1 MLLKAKLMGGYSMDC
16 TIIINGRDLTIEE
29 VAKVARDGAKVEIS
43 PDAMKRTEDS
53 RRLVFD
59 LAESNVP
66 IYGFTTGV
74 GWNKDKAVFKDFFQE
89 YNRNLILSHCVAAD
103 PEASEEET
111 RAVMLVR
118 LNALLVGATGVQPE
132 IVTMYKDLLNHGIH
146 PVLPER
152 GSVGEADISNCSH
165 IGLAMIGEGEVYYQ
179 GLKISAKEA
188 LEKEGLTP
196 IVLGPKDGLAIVS
209 SNALAAGEGALVL
222 QEVKE
227 LLEVADAIYGLS
239 LEGLNG
245 NLSPLDPKTHEVR
258 PFPGQAQSAKKVLEY
273 LEGSYLHSP
282 NWKRSVQDPLSFR
295 GTVHIHGSVR
305 DALSYVEEYL
315 RIHINSSDD
324 NPCVIL
330 DERRMI
336 SCSNFEVTSWV
347 IGFEMLGLAL
357 SHMSKAA
364 CHRTIKLSSPE
375 FTKLPRFLSP
385 ADNVICFGTIQKTF
399 TSLDTEIRHLSN
411 PATAD
416 FFSVA
421 GDIEDH
427 ASNAPFVVQK
437 TRKIV
442 DNLRYILGI
451 EWMHAAQAVDLRTD
465 IHIGKVTQGLYDRLR
480 TEVPFY
486 SKDRNLT
493 IDIKKAYNMIK
504 SGLVLE
510 TIREM
515 EK

>member
-1 MLLKAKLMGGYSMDC
+1 MEN
-16 TIIINGRDLTIEE
+16 TIVINGRDLTIEE
-29 VAKVARDGAKVEIS
+29 VARVARGKVRIEIC
-43 PDAMKRTEDS
+43 PEAMKRVEAS
-53 RRLVFD
+53 RQLVFD

-89 YNRNLILSHCVAAD
+89 YNRNLILSHCVAAE

-118 LNALLVGATGVQPE
+118 VNALLLGATGIQPA
-132 IVTMYKDLLNHGIH
+132 IVTMYEKLLNHEIH

-165 IGLAMIGEGEVYYQ
+165 IGLAMIGEGEVYYK
-179 GLKISAKEA
+179 GARVPAIDA
-188 LEKEGLTP
+188 LRAEGLEP

-258 PFPGQAQSAKKVLEY
+258 PFPGQAYSAKKVLEY
-273 LEGSYLHSP
+273 LQGSYLHSP
-282 NWKRSVQDPLSFR
+282 NWKRPVQDPLSFR
-295 GTVHIHGSVR
+295 GTAHIHGSVR
-305 DALSYVEEYL
+305 DALTYVEEYL
-315 RIHINSSDD
+315 RIHMNSSDD

-421 GDIEDH
+421 GEIEDH

-465 IHIGKVTQGLYDRLR
+465 IHLGKVTRALHELLR
-480 TEVPFY
+480 TEIDY
-486 SKDRNLT
+486 YEKDRNLT
-493 IDIKKAYNMIK
+493 IDIRKAYSLIK
-504 SGLVLE
+504 SGLLLK
-510 TIREM
+510 TIREA

>member
-1 MLLKAKLMGGYSMDC
+1 MDNKVRL
-16 TIIINGRDLTIEE
+16 NGQDLTIEE
-29 VAKVARDGAKVEIS
+29 VARVAREGAQVEIS
-43 PDAMKRTEDS
+43 PEAMKRVEDS

-89 YNRNLILSHCVAAD
+89 YNKNLILSHCVAAE
-103 PEASEEET
+103 PEASEAET

-118 LNALLVGATGVQPE
+118 LNALLTGATGIQPA
-132 IVTMYKDLLNHGIH
+132 IVTMYRDLLNHGIH

-165 IGLAMIGEGEVYYQ
+165 IGLAMIGEGEVYYKGQ
-179 GLKISAKEA
+179 RMAAKEA
-188 LEKEGLTP
+188 LMMEGLEP
-196 IVLGPKDGLAIVS
+196 VVPGPKDGLAIVS

-227 LLEVADAIYGLS
+227 LVDMADAIYGLS

-258 PFPGQAQSAKKVLEY
+258 PFPGQGYSARRVLEY

-282 NWKRSVQDPLSFR
+282 NWKRPVQDPLSFR

-305 DALSYVEEYL
+305 DALAYVEEYL
-315 RIHINSSDD
+315 RLHINSSDD

-330 DERRMI
+330 EERRMI

-357 SHMSKAA
+357 SHLSKMA
-364 CHRTIKLSSPE
+364 CYRTIKLSTPE

-399 TSLDTEIRHLSN
+399 TSLDAEIRHLSN

-465 IHIGKVTQGLYDRLR
+465 IALGRVTKELHSLLR
-480 TEVPFY
+480 SRVPFY
-486 SKDRNLT
+486 DKDRNLT
-493 IDIKKAYNMIK
+493 VDIKKAYDLIK
-504 SGLVLE
+504 SGELLN
-510 TIREM
+510 TI
-515 EK
+515 KKAAYK

>member
-1 MLLKAKLMGGYSMDC
+1 MEN
-16 TIIINGRDLTIEE
+16 TITINGRDLTIEE
-29 VAKVARDGAKVEIS
+29 VARVARDKVTIEIC
-43 PDAMKRTEDS
+43 PEAMKRVEAS
-53 RRLVFD
+53 RQLVFD

-89 YNRNLILSHCVAAD
+89 YNRNLILSHCVAAE

-118 LNALLVGATGVQPE
+118 LNALLLGATGIQPA
-132 IVTMYKDLLNHGIH
+132 IVTMYKELLNHGIH

-165 IGLAMIGEGEVYYQ
+165 IGLAMIGEGEVYYK
-179 GLKISAKEA
+179 GVKVPATDA
-188 LEKEGLTP
+188 LRAEGLEP

-227 LLEVADAIYGLS
+227 LLEAADAIYGLS

-258 PFPGQAQSAKKVLEY
+258 PFPGQAYSAKKVLEY
-273 LEGSYLHSP
+273 LQGSYLHSP
-282 NWKRSVQDPLSFR
+282 NWKRPVQDPLSFR

-305 DALSYVEEYL
+305 DALAYVEEYL
-315 RIHINSSDD
+315 RIHMNSSDD
-324 NPCVIL
+324 NPCVIVE
-330 DERRMI
+330 ERRMI

-421 GDIEDH
+421 GEIEDH

-465 IHIGKVTQGLYDRLR
+465 IHLGKVTKALHELIR
-480 TEVPFY
+480 TEIDFY
-486 SKDRNLT
+486 EKDRNLT
-493 IDIKKAYNMIK
+493 IDIKKAYNLIK
-504 SGLVLE
+504 SGLLLK
-510 TIREM
+510 TIREA
-515 EK
+515 EKI

>member
-1 MLLKAKLMGGYSMDC
+1 MENIVIL
-16 TIIINGRDLTIEE
+16 NGKDLTIED
-29 VAKVARDGAKVEIS
+29 VSRIAKDGTIVEIS
-43 PDAMKRTEDS
+43 PEAMKRVEAS
-53 RRLVFD
+53 RQLVFD
-59 LAESNVP
+59 LAEGNVP

-89 YNRNLILSHCVAAD
+89 YNRNLILSHCVAAE

-118 LNALLVGATGVQPE
+118 LNALLMGATGIQPA
-132 IVTMYKDLLNHGIH
+132 IVTMYKEFLNHRIH

-165 IGLAMIGEGEVYYQ
+165 IGLAMIGEGQVYYK
-179 GLKISAKEA
+179 GAKVPAMDA
-188 LEKEGLTP
+188 LREEGLEP

-222 QEVKE
+222 QEVRE
-227 LLEVADAIYGLS
+227 LLEMADAIYALS

-245 NLSPLDPKTHEVR
+245 NLSPLDPKAHEVR
-258 PFPGQAQSAKKVLEY
+258 PFPGQAYSAKKVLEY
-273 LEGSYLHSP
+273 LQGSYLHSP
-282 NWKRSVQDPLSFR
+282 NWKRPVQDPLSFR

-305 DALSYVEEYL
+305 DALAYVEEYL

-357 SHMSKAA
+357 SHLSKAA
-364 CHRTIKLSSPE
+364 CYRTIKLSSPE

-421 GDIEDH
+421 GEIEDH

-465 IHIGKVTQGLYDRLR
+465 IQLGRVTKKLYELIR
-480 TEVPFY
+480 TEVGFY
-486 SKDRNLT
+486 EKDRNLT
-493 IDIKKAYNMIK
+493 VDIRKAYELIK
-504 SGLVLE
+504 SGRLLAV
-510 TIREM
+510 IREDI
-515 EK
+515 